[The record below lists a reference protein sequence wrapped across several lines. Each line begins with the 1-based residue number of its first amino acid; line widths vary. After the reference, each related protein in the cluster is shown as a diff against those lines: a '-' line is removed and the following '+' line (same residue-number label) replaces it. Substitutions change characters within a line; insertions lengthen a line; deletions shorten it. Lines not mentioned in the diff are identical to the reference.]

1 MVSKPTYE
9 ELKQRIR
16 RDEKKFLHLQETE
29 NELKESKEILQK
41 TIDSLMDAIF
51 IISANPVKIDDCNKM
66 ALKMFGY
73 SRDEIIGMA
82 VGGLHVNDQSL
93 KTFRKRLYP
102 ATERDGILHLNHFK
116 MRKKDGTVFPTEHS
130 VMPLND
136 GKGDRFGWVSVV
148 RDITKQVAAEEAL
161 NKHFGN
167 LEKMV
172 DERTKAFKESEQ
184 KHKALIKNIP
194 GMIYQANPGWSADI
208 ISGCERIC
216 GYTEDE
222 LISKEAGWID
232 IIHPDDKERILGEE
246 IELSKK
252 KKDMVQTYRIIDKE
266 GDIHWVEDRKR
277 SIFSGEGKFK
287 WIDGIVFD
295 ITDKKEL
302 EEKIGKE
309 KDETEKRIR
318 RALNESEEKYQ
329 QLFNT
334 VSAGIIIYDAET
346 KEILDGNDAAF
357 DLYGYSREEFL
368 NLTYWDITAEPEKS
382 KKTILGVVAGEVTH
396 VPLRYQKKKDGTI
409 IPIEASVGSFRL
421 NNRDLICGV
430 SSDISK
436 YLQIQKHL
444 ETANQELLGE
454 VESRKRVEMA
464 LASRTEH
471 LKEVN
476 AALRV
481 LVQKREEDRKLMEN
495 RVLDNVK
502 TRVMPHL
509 VKVKKT
515 KLNEKVKSNLL
526 VIESALKDVV
536 SPFVNTLSTRYLSL
550 TPTEIQVAT
559 LIREGSR
566 TKEIA
571 YMMDVSPSTIDTH
584 RNNVRK
590 KLGIVNKGE
599 NLRTHLLALQ

>member
-1 MVSKPTYE
+1 M
-9 ELKQRIR
+9 
-16 RDEKKFLHLQETE
+16 
-29 NELKESKEILQK
+29 
-41 TIDSLMDAIF
+41 
-51 IISANPVKIDDCNKM
+51 
-66 ALKMFGY
+66 
-73 SRDEIIGMA
+73 
-82 VGGLHVNDQSL
+82 
-93 KTFRKRLYP
+93 
-102 ATERDGILHLNHFK
+102 
-116 MRKKDGTVFPTEHS
+116 
-130 VMPLND
+130 
-136 GKGDRFGWVSVV
+136 
-148 RDITKQVAAEEAL
+148 
-161 NKHFGN
+161 
-167 LEKMV
+167 
-172 DERTKAFKESEQ
+172 
-184 KHKALIKNIP
+184 
-194 GMIYQANPGWSADI
+194 
-208 ISGCERIC
+208 
-216 GYTEDE
+216 
-222 LISKEAGWID
+222 
-232 IIHPDDKERILGEE
+232 
-246 IELSKK
+246 
-252 KKDMVQTYRIIDKE
+252 
-266 GDIHWVEDRKR
+266 
-277 SIFSGEGKFK
+277 
-287 WIDGIVFD
+287 
-295 ITDKKEL
+295 
-302 EEKIGKE
+302 
-309 KDETEKRIR
+309 
-318 RALNESEEKYQ
+318 
-329 QLFNT
+329 
-334 VSAGIIIYDAET
+334 
-346 KEILDGNDAAF
+346 
-357 DLYGYSREEFL
+357 
-368 NLTYWDITAEPEKS
+368 
-382 KKTILGVVAGEVTH
+382 
-396 VPLRYQKKKDGTI
+396 
-409 IPIEASVGSFRL
+409 

-509 VKVKKT
+509 VKRKKT

-526 VIESALKDVV
+526 VLESALKDVV